1 MKITPDHLARGAFI
15 YIRQST
21 VDQLANNHESRL
33 RQYGLADRARALG
46 WTDVTVIDDDLGR
59 SGSGVS
65 RPGFER
71 LLAAICEGRVG
82 AVFAIEAS
90 RLARNGRDWHTLIEF
105 CGLVGTVIVDEDG
118 TYEPRHP
125 NDRLLLGM
133 KGTMSELELSL
144 LRARS
149 MEALKQKARRGELFF
164 AVAVGYVKVGRD
176 KIEMD
181 PDLRVREAI
190 GLVFTRF
197 AEMQSIRQVF
207 LSLRGDQIAL
217 PYINSKNSGQ
227 HQLLWKLPVYATV
240 NNLLTNPVYA
250 GAYAFGRTGSRVMIE
265 NGRKRILRGYRKD
278 RSDWAVLLVDHH
290 EGYLS
295 WPDYERN
302 QRLIADNANGKG
314 MMVRGAVRKGEAL
327 LAGLL
332 RCGHCGRRLLVSY
345 NGTKGDVGRYNC
357 DATRSNPGADPC
369 ISFGALRVDEAV
381 GAEIVRLLQPLG
393 VEAAVHAITE
403 CEHQSGEKQ
412 RQLELALEQARYE
425 AARARRQYD
434 TVDPDNRLVA
444 GELERRWN
452 TALAAVRALEEEL
465 EALLRQRPAALSAEE
480 RQRLLQMGA
489 DLEAAWHHP
498 AANAVTRK
506 RIVRVVLRE
515 VVARVEDDQIQLL
528 LHWQGGDH
536 TRLTVRKNR
545 RGQTRWSVEPE
556 TMELIRACAR
566 LMPDKAIAGLLNRTG
581 KRTGRL
587 NGWTQSRVRSFRNT
601 HGIAVYA
608 DGEWAERGEVTLTEA
623 ARMLNLNPL
632 TVLRQ
637 IHAGIIPAEQ
647 YCKGAPWVIKR
658 RSIEDPDLVER
669 VKCAAKVRHHQVQ
682 IRRPLSSNDV
692 ARWAL

>member
-1 MKITPDHLARGAFI
+1 MKITPDHLGRGAFI

-21 VDQLANNHESRL
+21 ADQLANNHESRR
-33 RQYGLADRARALG
+33 RQYGLAERARTLG

-118 TYEPRHP
+118 IYEPRHP

-149 MEALKQKARRGELFF
+149 TEALKQKARRGELFF
-164 AVAVGYVKVGRD
+164 TVAVGYIKVGRD

-190 GLVFTRF
+190 GLVFARF

-207 LSLRGDQIAL
+207 LSLRADQIAL
-217 PYINSKNSGQ
+217 PYIGSKSSGQ

-250 GAYAFGRTGSRVMIE
+250 GAYVFGRTGSRMTIE
-265 NGRKRILRGYRKD
+265 NGRKRILRGYRKN

-295 WPDYERN
+295 WADYERN

-327 LAGLL
+327 LVGLL

-345 NGTKGDVGRYNC
+345 NGTKGDIGRYHC
-357 DATRSNPGADPC
+357 DATRSDPAAAPC
-369 ISFGALRVDEAV
+369 ISFGALRVDQAV

-393 VEAAVHAITE
+393 VDAAVRAITD
-403 CEHQSGEKQ
+403 CEHQAGEKQ

-434 TVDPDNRLVA
+434 AVDPDNRLVA
-444 GELERRWN
+444 GELERRWDA
-452 TALAAVRALEEEL
+452 ALAAVAVIEKEL
-465 EALLRQRPAALSAEE
+465 ETLVRQRSAALDAEE

-489 DLEAAWHHP
+489 ELGAAWHHP
-498 AANAVTRK
+498 AATAVTRK
-506 RIVRVVLRE
+506 RLIRAVMRE
-515 VVARVEDDQIQLL
+515 VVARVEDDQVQLL

-545 RGQTRWSVEPE
+545 RGQTRWAVEPE
-556 TMELIRACAR
+556 MVDLIRTCAR
-566 LMPDKAIAGLLNRTG
+566 LMPDKAIAGMLNRTG

-587 NGWTQSRVRSFRNT
+587 NGWTQSRVRGFRNT
-601 HGIAVYA
+601 HGIAVYV
-608 DGEWAERGEVTLTEA
+608 DGEWAARGEVTLTEA
-623 ARMLNLNPL
+623 ARMLDLSPM

-637 IHAGIIPAEQ
+637 IRAGIIPAEQ

-658 RSIEDPDLVER
+658 QDIENQPRAKTER
-669 VKCAAKVRHHQVQ
+669 KG
-682 IRRPLSSNDV
+682 PPSSNPGQQT
-692 ARWAL
+692 LIFQ